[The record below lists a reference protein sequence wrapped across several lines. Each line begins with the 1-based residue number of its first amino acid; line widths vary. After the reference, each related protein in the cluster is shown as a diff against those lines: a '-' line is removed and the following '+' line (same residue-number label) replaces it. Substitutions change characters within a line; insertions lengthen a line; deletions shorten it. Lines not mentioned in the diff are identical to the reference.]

1 MKILAKFIDKNGVG
15 LPEALAGDPLCTYS
29 ELLAREEHNCVWYT
43 PEEIAVLS
51 VQENKTTVLKALKAA
66 K

>member
-1 MKILAKFIDKNGVG
+1 M
-15 LPEALAGDPLCTYS
+15 
-29 ELLAREEHNCVWYT
+29 ELLAREQHNIVWYT

-51 VQENKTTVLKALKAA
+51 IQENKTAVLKALKAA